1 MEDAVQNATTLEHH
15 ASLLFQFDH
24 REWSLAL
31 TVLDSARRWP
41 LDAAIQC
48 GSESIC
54 YGELAQR
61 VQGWARHMLELGV
74 GNGDRVVV
82 VAHKRIEAVAA
93 MLAANAAGAAFVPL
107 DPNAGERRRAQL
119 VQDAAPRLI
128 VGPQG
133 SAQGHAALFLD
144 LDAFRGPAPHS
155 ARTLPEVRSDSIAY
169 VLYTSGSTGLPKGVE
184 ITHAGVRA
192 FFDDHNRRVGICHG
206 SRCLNTSP
214 FHFDVLLM
222 DVMLPLYCGATVY
235 LSTELPIPTTLLR
248 TIENKRITH
257 MYAVGTVLGMITGD
271 GSRLDR
277 YDLSS
282 LRVLQTGA
290 EVCNVKV
297 VNQWLNRYPMLGFLN
312 SYGPTEVSVG
322 CANYRKPF
330 VGPLPGDEC
339 PIGYLHAGCTSLICD
354 DTGKAIHSRPAV
366 GELWVAGTQVMRGY
380 RQRPEEQSRV
390 IVERDERRYYRTG
403 DMVRCEADGLMWF
416 VGRVDDQVKVGG
428 HRIHLNEI
436 QRSISAHPEI
446 VQLTAGLIAGKR
458 GQVTAIALETKGT
471 PSPELAS
478 SVLQLARASLPLA
491 VVPQALLFADEL
503 PRTPTGKVDRKRCM
517 QLLLEAEA
525 SSQARAFVLERGKVH
540 PINEAMQS
548 HA

>member
-1 MEDAVQNATTLEHH
+1 VQNVTTLEHH
-15 ASLLFQFDH
+15 ASLLFHFDH
-24 REWSLAL
+24 AEWSLPL
-31 TVLDSARRWP
+31 SVLDSARRWP
-41 LDAAIQC
+41 MDEAVHC
-48 GSESIC
+48 SGESIC
-54 YGELAQR
+54 YGELAER
-61 VQGWARHMLELGV
+61 VTGWARRMTELGV
-74 GNGDRVVV
+74 QVGDRVVV
-82 VAHKRIEAVAA
+82 VAHKRIETIAA

-119 VQDAAPRLI
+119 IQDAAPSLI
-128 VGPQG
+128 VGPPG
-133 SAQGHAALFLD
+133 SGQGHPAAWID
-144 LDAFRGPAPHS
+144 LDAFRGAAPLS
-155 ARTLPEVRSDSIAY
+155 LCTLPEVRSDSLAY

-290 EVCNVKV
+290 EVCNTKV
-297 VNQWLNRYPMLGFLN
+297 VNQWLCRYPMLGFLN

-339 PIGYLHAGCTSLICD
+339 PIGYLHASCSALICD
-354 DTGKAIHSRPAV
+354 DQGNVIHSRPAL

-380 RQRPEEQSRV
+380 RNRPEEQGRA
-390 IVERDERRYYRTG
+390 IVERDGVRYYRTG
-403 DMVRCEADGLMWF
+403 DMVRCDPDGLMWF
-416 VGRVDDQVKVGG
+416 VGRVDDQVKIGG

-436 QRSISAHPEI
+436 QRSISAHPEV
-446 VQLTAGLIAGKR
+446 VQLTAGVVAGRR
-458 GQVTAIALETKGT
+458 GQVIAIALESKQK
-471 PSPELAS
+471 PCPELAS
-478 SVLQLARASLPLA
+478 AILQWARGSLPLA

-517 QLLLEAEA
+517 QLLVEAEA
-525 SSQARAFVLERGKVH
+525 NSQARAFVLEQGKVYA
-540 PINEAMQS
+540 INDAALS
-548 HA
+548 AA